1 MTISKPDSTST
12 QMAVEAAESAEA
24 VQRQID
30 RCAPL
35 FRALGERL
43 RALDPALVVTCARGS
58 SDHAATYGKY
68 LIETHLGLPVAS
80 VGPSVVSL
88 YNTDLRLKGA
98 LFIAVSQSGRSPD
111 LLRLAAAAK
120 QGGAFVVAFVNDEA
134 SPLAATADL
143 CIPLC
148 AGPEISVAATKS
160 YLTSAMAFLALV
172 AEWKQDAVLRRAVI
186 QAPAILAAA
195 AELDWTPALLGLA
208 DKTGLYVIGRG
219 LGTGA
224 IMEMALKCKET
235 CRLHAE
241 AFSAAEVIHGPLAL
255 VGPDF
260 PVLAINQDDA
270 TAAATRA
277 AIARCVALGGPVY
290 SSDDGVPGVIAL
302 PSLPGLAP
310 ELAPLAAVQSFY
322 MAIHTVSRRRGLNPD
337 VPANLR
343 KVTETV

>member
-1 MTISKPDSTST
+1 MSKPDSTST
-12 QMAVEAAESAEA
+12 KMAVEAAETAA
-24 VQRQID
+24 AIQRQID
-30 RCAPL
+30 RCGPL
-35 FRALGERL
+35 FDKLGAVL
-43 RALDPALVVTCARGS
+43 RDLNPSLVITCARGS

-88 YNTDLRLKGA
+88 YNTELKVKGA
-98 LFIAVSQSGRSPD
+98 LFVAVSQSGRSPD

-120 QGGAFVVAFVNDEA
+120 KGGAYVLAFVNDETA
-134 SPLAATADL
+134 PLAEVADL
-143 CIPLC
+143 FIPLC

-160 YLTSAMAFLALV
+160 YLTSAFAFLALV
-172 AEWKQDAVLRRAVI
+172 AAWKQDEALSRSVLA
-186 QAPAILAAA
+186 APAAMADAAD
-195 AELDWTPALLGLA
+195 LDWTPVLLQLA

-219 LGTGA
+219 VGTGA
-224 IMEMALKCKET
+224 ILEMALKCKET

-260 PVLAINQDDA
+260 PVLAIHQDDA
-270 TAAATRA
+270 TAGATRD
-277 AIARCVALGGPVY
+277 AIARCVSLGGPVF
-290 SSDDGVPGVIAL
+290 STDASVPGTIAL
-302 PSLPGLAP
+302 PIVPDLAP

-322 MAIHTVSRRRGLNPD
+322 MAIHTLSVRRGLNPD

>member
-1 MTISKPDSTST
+1 MTKPDSTST
-12 QMAVEAAESAEA
+12 KMAVEAAESAA
-24 VQRQID
+24 AIQRQIE
-30 RCAPL
+30 RCGPL
-35 FRALGERL
+35 FSVLGTKL
-43 RALDPALVVTCARGS
+43 RELNPSLVVTCARGS

-88 YNTDLRLKGA
+88 YNTDLKVQGA
-98 LFIAVSQSGRSPD
+98 LFVAVSQSGRSPD

-120 QGGAFVVAFVNDEA
+120 KGGAYVVALVNDET
-134 SPLAATADL
+134 SPLAEAADL
-143 CIPLC
+143 FIPLC

-160 YLTSAMAFLALV
+160 YLTACAAFLSIV
-172 AEWKQDAVLRRAVI
+172 AEWKNDDGLRRTAA
-186 QAPAILAAA
+186 QAPTALSAA
-195 AELDWTPALLGLA
+195 AELDWTPALLSLT
-208 DKTGLYVIGRG
+208 DKTGLYIIGRG
-219 LGTGA
+219 VGTGA

-260 PVLAINQDDA
+260 PVLAINQNDA
-270 TAAATRA
+270 TADATRA
-277 AIARCVALGGPVY
+277 AIARCVELGAPVF
-290 SSDDGVPGVIAL
+290 SSDDSVEGVIPL
-302 PSLPGLAP
+302 PSVPALAP

-322 MAIHTVSRRRGLNPD
+322 MAIHTVSQRRGLNPD